1 MEVWVLVAEVA
12 LGWVALLVVGFSS
25 ICIIPQVPST
35 IVLVYTVR
43 ITRTWVQ
50 LGHLWTKKPVP
61 FPKKGAVGQKKF

>member
-50 LGHLWTKKPVP
+50 LGHL
-61 FPKKGAVGQKKF
+61 